1 MTKYDQLVSETLEQ
15 KNKVSYLYQQTT
27 NLSTQ
32 LASSQLSIQ
41 HATKIKNEVSRGTE
55 TVCEIE
61 KKILHQIKRVKKKD
75 SLYLELNG
83 PPSPPRSMDS
93 TTIRYSTIQSKNKL
107 MDLVKTLYFHQAFI
121 EQAEVS
127 VRQEKKDSITSF
139 IHCMQSISQVE
150 ESVTKIYPKLAELE
164 KEIKLL
170 RRDIEK
176 GNGTTARRV
185 IVGYGILLIELWR
198 RDKYTESR
206 EMQIYCRL
214 YLVNLDN

>member
-1 MTKYDQLVSETLEQ
+1 MSGTLEQ

-27 NLSTQ
+27 HLSTQ
-32 LASSQLSIQ
+32 LASLQLSIQ
-41 HATKIKNEVSRGTE
+41 GTTKIKNEVSRGTE

-83 PPSPPRSMDS
+83 PPSPPRSMDAV
-93 TTIRYSTIQSKNKL
+93 RYSTSTKSNNKL
-107 MDLVKTLYFHQAFI
+107 MDLVKTLYFHLSFI
-121 EQAEVS
+121 EQAEIS
-127 VRQEKKDSITSF
+127 VRQEKKDSVTTF
-139 IHCMQSISQVE
+139 VHCMQSISQVE
-150 ESVTKIYPKLAELE
+150 ESVTKIYPKLADLE

-185 IVGYGILLIELWR
+185 IAGYV
-198 RDKYTESR
+198 SA
-206 EMQIYCRL
+206 
-214 YLVNLDN
+214 